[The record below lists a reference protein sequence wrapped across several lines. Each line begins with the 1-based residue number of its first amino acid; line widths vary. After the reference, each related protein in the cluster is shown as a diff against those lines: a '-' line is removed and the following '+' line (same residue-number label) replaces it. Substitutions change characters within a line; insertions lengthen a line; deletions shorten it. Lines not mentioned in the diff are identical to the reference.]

1 MNKFKRELAIL
12 AVLLIAVSA
21 ISVFY
26 YGKMMDAGVEKVP
39 IHWNINN
46 EPDNFASP
54 LVACLFGP
62 GMVILIMVATFA
74 MSRKE
79 YSKSEKR
86 STRFVILLIASFLVF
101 INWVALKSALGYGSD
116 GGIDI
121 SAIHLGLGLMFIL
134 LGNQLGKL
142 PYSRWVGI
150 RVPATLNNEEV
161 WNRVHRKSGKYMV
174 LSGACILIA
183 AFLGDKPLTIIFYIP
198 FIVSLILMIFV
209 IPAIA
214 TKQVENEGKLNKN
227 N

>member
-46 EPDNFASP
+46 EPNNFASP

-62 GMVILIMVATFA
+62 GAVILIMLATFA

-79 YSKSEKR
+79 YSKGEKR

-101 INWVALKSALGYGSD
+101 MNWVALKSALGYGSD
-116 GGIDI
+116 SGFDV
-121 SAIHLGLGLMFIL
+121 SAIHIGLGLMFIL

-142 PYSRWVGI
+142 PYSRWNGI

-174 LSGACILIA
+174 LSGAFVLAA
-183 AFLGDKPLTIIFYIP
+183 AFIGDKPWAIFFYIP
-198 FIVSLILMIFV
+198 LMISLILMIFI
-209 IPAIA
+209 IPAIE
-214 TKQVENEGKLNKN
+214 KKKVEEEAKS
-227 N
+227 